1 MECESPIIIFGD
13 IHGQYKDLMR
23 FFDLW
28 ATQSEEDESIIEIN
42 NDYEYLFLGDY
53 VDRGTNSLETMCL
66 LLALKIKMP
75 NQVHLLRGNHEDR
88 WINYSF
94 GFAEE
99 CRDRLQE
106 DFEMEDSI
114 FNRINT
120 LFEYLPLAAVIGNLF
135 FFLKFAFLNIF
146 HSKT

>member
-1 MECESPIIIFGD
+1 MLQCESPIIIFGD

-28 ATQSEEDESIIEIN
+28 ATQSEEDESMIEIN

-53 VDRGTNSLETMCL
+53 VDRGTNSLETICL
-66 LLALKIKMP
+66 LLALKVKMP

-120 LFEYLPLAAVIGNLF
+120 LFEFLPLAAVIGESGFKPALSNLHAR
-135 FFLKFAFLNIF
+135 L
-146 HSKT
+146 

>member
-1 MECESPIIIFGD
+1 M
-13 IHGQYKDLMR
+13 
-23 FFDLW
+23 W
-28 ATQSEEDESIIEIN
+28 ATQSEEDESTIEIN

-53 VDRGTNSLETMCL
+53 VDRGTNSLETICL

-106 DFEMEDSI
+106 DFELDDSI

-120 LFEYLPLAAVIGNLF
+120 LFEYLPLAAVIGESLF
-135 FFLKFAFLNIF
+135 LVKIGSKSRFQNNFEFAS
-146 HSKT
+146 SKC